1 MYFYECYERKKI
13 DLTSFSYLND
23 NVYYYYYRK
32 ERFLCLTKYD
42 YKHINL
48 KEIIQS

>member
-1 MYFYECYERKKI
+1 MSIIITIGKSVF
-13 DLTSFSYLND
+13 F
-23 NVYYYYYRK
+23 
-32 ERFLCLTKYD
+32 FLTKYD

>member
-1 MYFYECYERKKI
+1 MYFYECYERKKNRL
-13 DLTSFSYLND
+13 DVLFFLND

-32 ERFLCLTKYD
+32 ERFLFLTKYD